1 MFVSRLILDP
11 RCRQVRA
18 EMLSPYE
25 MHRTL
30 QRGFDA
36 DRVEAGMLY
45 RVDVDRATGV
55 PTVLVQSQVE
65 PSWDFVDQLPRYVLL
80 TGEPNP
86 DYKPFSPVFL
96 AGQLLHFRLRA
107 NPTRKLSNRR
117 TDTKHGVRVGLYTEE
132 EQLAWL
138 ARKGEEGGFSVVSCH
153 VVPEG
158 KVYGKKTDPEKLD
171 KDGKPK
177 KHDMQHLAV
186 RFDGVLQVTDP
197 EALLGTVRRGI
208 GSAKAFGF
216 GLLSLAR
223 IEVTDG

>member
-11 RCRQVRA
+11 RCRRVRA
-18 EMLSPYE
+18 EMLNPYE

-30 QRGFDA
+30 QRAFEG

-55 PTVLVQSQVE
+55 PTVIVQSQAD
-65 PSWDFVDQLPRYVLL
+65 PRWDFLAQLPRYVLD

-86 DYKPFSPVFL
+86 EHKPFIPVFS

-107 NPTRKLSNRR
+107 NPARKLSNRR
-117 TDTKHGVRVGLYTEE
+117 IGNRNGVRVGLYTED

-138 ARKGEEGGFSVVSCH
+138 ARKGEEGGFRLLSCH

-158 KVYGKKTDPEKLD
+158 KVYGKKTSPETLD
-171 KDGKPK
+171 EEGRPT
-177 KHDMQHLAV
+177 KHEMQHFAV

-197 EALLGTVRRGI
+197 EALLGTLRCGI
-208 GSAKAFGF
+208 GPAKAFGF

-223 IEVTDG
+223 V